1 MYDAEFTRKVGGP
14 AWKSMDIEDDNLVS
28 SEEKPCE
35 ERAVEKREASYKWR
49 IMTAKRKSWDVQ
61 LETLEEETAKV
72 EWRRRGEK
80 DATKNY
86 LVAMAETDLQWTNWG
101 RYF

>member
-1 MYDAEFTRKVGGP
+1 MFDAEFTRKVGGP

-49 IMTAKRKSWDVQ
+49 IMTTKRKS
-61 LETLEEETAKV
+61 
-72 EWRRRGEK
+72 
-80 DATKNY
+80 
-86 LVAMAETDLQWTNWG
+86 
-101 RYF
+101 